1 MKKIAASVGL
11 IALGAS
17 CVRATADDSSA
28 STDAGRLWHVSAS
41 LRGFYD
47 DNINSVSSGPNK
59 VASYGFALSPGVSL
73 NWQRDQTTIKLSY
86 LYSLL
91 YYDTKPAG
99 NSTKYDQDHT
109 FNAELDH
116 AISERYQI
124 KTTDSFVIGQEPDT
138 LRSGDALTS
147 SQRISGNNIRNYGT
161 FVFNAQLTP
170 IFGLEAG
177 YDNGYFNYEASG
189 ATTNNTVPPSVNA
202 SESGTSDR
210 MEQSIHLDGRWQMLP
225 QTIGVVGYQFSWAD
239 YTGDELIGYSSK
251 VVGTNLVFSPLMSDS
266 RNSRSHYGYV
276 GVDQIFNPD
285 LQGSVRVG
293 VRDTIYY
300 NDPQNE
306 KTLSPY
312 ARLGLTYRYAPESF
326 VEGGF
331 SYDQN
336 STDQLGTF
344 ANGITV
350 GQQSAV
356 LFGTLHHRI
365 IPNLYGTLTG
375 QFQNSTFVGG
385 SLDGESQQYFLVGLN
400 LQYRFSHYLSAEIGY
415 DYDKVNSPA
424 GGSPSYDRNKVYI
437 GITGNY

>member
-1 MKKIAASVGL
+1 
-11 IALGAS
+11 
-17 CVRATADDSSA
+17 
-28 STDAGRLWHVSAS
+28 
-41 LRGFYD
+41 
-47 DNINSVSSGPNK
+47 
-59 VASYGFALSPGVSL
+59 
-73 NWQRDQTTIKLSY
+73 
-86 LYSLL
+86 
-91 YYDTKPAG
+91 
-99 NSTKYDQDHT
+99 
-109 FNAELDH
+109 
-116 AISERYQI
+116 
-124 KTTDSFVIGQEPDT
+124 
-138 LRSGDALTS
+138 
-147 SQRISGNNIRNYGT
+147 
-161 FVFNAQLTP
+161 
-170 IFGLEAG
+170 
-177 YDNGYFNYEASG
+177 
-189 ATTNNTVPPSVNA
+189 
-202 SESGTSDR
+202 
-210 MEQSIHLDGRWQMLP
+210 
-225 QTIGVVGYQFSWAD
+225 
-239 YTGDELIGYSSK
+239 

-415 DYDKVNSPA
+415 DYDKVNSPS